1 MITTNAVLVG
11 KFQGPG
17 DEILHRLPIGS
28 SDTLI
33 HQPISQVHWQGHS
46 MGAGYNI
53 YKDTINIYIYI
64 IIIIAIII
72 IMVM

>member
-17 DEILHRLPIGS
+17 NEILHRLPIGS

-33 HQPISQVHWQGHS
+33 HQPISQVGTLAGSQHGSGLQYIQGH
-46 MGAGYNI
+46 Y
-53 YKDTINIYIYI
+53 IYIY
-64 IIIIAIII
+64 IIAIII
-72 IMVM
+72 IVVM